1 MRCEKQ
7 PTAVKDATSCGVR
20 SVALDNG
27 QAPEPREYP
36 LGDGES
42 WPTTREPRS
51 GTEKQLL
58 RDQMGRVQSNLRNS
72 FGDGSD

>member
-1 MRCEKQ
+1 MQRALREAANRGEGC
-7 PTAVKDATSCGVR
+7 DLLR

-58 RDQMGRVQSNLRNS
+58 RDQMGRVQGNLRNS